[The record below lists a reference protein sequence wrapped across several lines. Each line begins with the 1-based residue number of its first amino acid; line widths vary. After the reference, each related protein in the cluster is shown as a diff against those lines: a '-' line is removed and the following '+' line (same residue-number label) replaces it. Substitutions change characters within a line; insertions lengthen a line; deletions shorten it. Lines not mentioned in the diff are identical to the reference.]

1 VTFATAGRKLTV
13 LRAELAA
20 YDTYSRPR
28 IDFDK
33 PVSELIALTGGGWNH
48 IQSYL
53 SPEVLLRLDEH
64 RRGPIYFVVTE
75 GNTPK
80 AYQANAAGIDEWFT
94 DNANRMAGVE
104 LSTTLA
110 FLERIASQNLTSDD
124 LGEAHRAISVLRRKL
139 GVSMK
144 RETDP
149 L

>member
-1 VTFATAGRKLTV
+1 
-13 LRAELAA
+13 
-20 YDTYSRPR
+20 
-28 IDFDK
+28 
-33 PVSELIALTGGGWNH
+33 
-48 IQSYL
+48 
-53 SPEVLLRLDEH
+53 
-64 RRGPIYFVVTE
+64 VVTE

-94 DNANRMAGVE
+94 DNASRMAGVE
-104 LSTTLA
+104 LSTTLT